1 MGHSKSSSKREVY
14 NSKTISPQET
24 RKITNT
30 QPNLTLKAMREK
42 RTPPPL
48 KLVEENYKERKDQ

>member
-1 MGHSKSSSKREVY
+1 MGYRKASSKWEVY
-14 NSKTISPQET
+14 NNKILPQET